1 MPLTAFSRREALR
14 IGLGGLGGLSLT
26 DLYRLRAAK
35 GDHAPTRQK
44 SVIMI
49 FLLGGPSHMDMYDL
63 KPSAPV
69 EYRGEFSP
77 IRTNVPGMDI
87 CELMPRQAQIAN
99 KFAVV
104 QGISFSGAHNVY
116 EVLTGFKPISSPQIG
131 PSPRPSVGSVVSKI
145 REQSTGQ
152 MPPYVSFSKLNL
164 TTADD
169 EFETPAYLGPKY
181 GPLRLIGSSMENL
194 ALVQGVSSD
203 RFEDRRQL
211 LRNFDILYRRI
222 EASVDAMVNLDRCT
236 AQAINVI
243 TSAAV
248 RNAFDVS
255 QEPALVRE
263 SYGGYDDFLR
273 ARRLVEAGVSIV
285 TLPQSFLVQVPGR
298 PDIIDPGWD
307 THGWNFELLR
317 RKLPRYDLAITAL
330 INDLDQRGLLDDVA
344 VLVYGDFGRR
354 PRIGDVTPDGRG
366 HWPGAGF
373 ALLGGGGLRTG
384 QYIGETDARAE
395 RAKGRP
401 FTPANVLATLYKL
414 LGINLDT
421 TFPDHSGRPQFLL
434 DGQQPIAELL

>member
-1 MPLTAFSRREALR
+1 MPLTAFSRREVLR
-14 IGLGGLGGLSLT
+14 IGLGGLGGLSLA
-26 DLYRLRAAK
+26 DLYRLRAAS
-35 GDHAPTRQK
+35 GDRPEARPK

-63 KPSAPV
+63 KPDAPA
-69 EYRGEFSP
+69 EYRGEFNP
-77 IRTNVPGMDI
+77 IRTKVPGMDI
-87 CELMPRQAQIAN
+87 CEFMPRQAQIAD

-104 QGISFSGAHNVY
+104 RGLSFSGAHNVY
-116 EVLTGFKPISSPQIG
+116 EVLTGFKPFSSPQIG

-145 REQSTGQ
+145 REQPSSVI
-152 MPPYVSFSKLNL
+152 PPYVSFSKLNL

-181 GPLRLIGSSMENL
+181 GPLRLSGSSMENL
-194 ALVQGVSSD
+194 ALVSGVSSE
-203 RFEDRRQL
+203 RLEDRRHL
-211 LRNFDILYRRI
+211 LRNFDDLDRRI
-222 EASVDAMVNLDRCT
+222 NGSIDAMVNMDRCT
-236 AQAINVI
+236 AQALNII
-243 TSAAV
+243 TSSAV

-255 QEPALVRE
+255 REPARVRE

-285 TLPQSFLVQVPGR
+285 TLPASFLVNVPGV
-298 PDIIDPGWD
+298 IDPGWD
-307 THGWNFELLR
+307 THGSNFVLLR
-317 RKLPRYDLAITAL
+317 HKLPRYDLAVTAL

-344 VLVYGDFGRR
+344 VLIYGDFGRR

-373 ALLGGGGLRTG
+373 AFLAGGGLRTG
-384 QYIGETDARAE
+384 QVIGETDSRAE

-401 FTPANVLATLYKL
+401 FTPANVLATLYRV
-414 LGINLDT
+414 LDIDLAT
-421 TFPDHSGRPQFLL
+421 TFPDHSGRPQYLL